1 VGSETTSAHTAVP
14 TPTRTAGWETVAA
27 GRSGLGFIWW
37 RADHSG
43 GDAEQRNASL
53 AQEAAATEPYFREM
67 LLAETLLE
75 IRQLP
80 IVHRHTTSPP
90 FNLFLLRDLYEAFLF
105 RRAVAGIHERDK
117 VGGALVQVGLSGD
130 RSLLDLEDERRA
142 L

>member
-1 VGSETTSAHTAVP
+1 MGVETTSAAKTVT
-14 TPTRTAGWETVAA
+14 TPTGKACRVPVAA
-27 GRSGLGFIWW
+27 GRGGLGFLGR

-43 GDAEQRNASL
+43 GDAEQRQASP
-53 AQEAAATEPYFREM
+53 AQEAAAPEPHLREV

-80 IVHRHTTSPP
+80 IVHRHTNSPP
-90 FNLFLLRDLYEAFLF
+90 FDLFLFRDLYEVFLSCRTVSGF
-105 RRAVAGIHERDK
+105 HELDK

-130 RSLLDLEDERRA
+130 RSALDLEGERRA